1 MALTDEQNNTIE
13 FETAR
18 ETARAGI
25 INPEFTKQRKMEALR
40 MAQAVIN
47 ENRRLKSASEVSDVS
62 ASDLTT
68 LANTLI
74 TYIDS

>member
-1 MALTDEQNNTIE
+1 MALTDEQTNAIE

-18 ETARAGI
+18 AGI
-25 INPEFTKQRKMEALR
+25 SNPEFNRNRKMEALR
-40 MAQAVIN
+40 MAQAILN
-47 ENRRLKSASEVSDVS
+47 ENRRLKTASEVSDMT

-68 LANTLI
+68 LADSLV

>member
-18 ETARAGI
+18 EVARVGVS
-25 INPEFTKQRKMEALR
+25 NPELTKQRKMEALR

-68 LANTLI
+68 LADTLI